1 MAGSDAY
8 NPLTGLGSFQCFFA
22 DGPATTNV
30 TAQVTDSD
38 GAADTDNQVVVVTVA
53 NVAPTVTLTGDA
65 AADEGSTHT
74 YTYTVSD
81 PGDDPNPV
89 IVESCGANG
98 TYTDTAAVNSFE
110 CTFPDGPASSTV
122 SVTADDGDAVGSDEL
137 EVTVANVKPSISLT
151 GPATADEG
159 ETKTYSFTVSDPG
172 QDTHTLATDCGSN
185 GAKVAGSD
193 AYNPLTG
200 LGSFQCFFADGP
212 ATTNVTAQVT
222 DSDGA
227 ADTDNQVVVVTVANV
242 APTVTLTGDAAA
254 DEGSTHTYTYTVSD
268 PGDDPNPVIVESC
281 GANGTYTRYGGC
293 EQLRVHLPG
302 WAGQLDRVGD
312 RR

>member
-1 MAGSDAY
+1 M
-8 NPLTGLGSFQCFFA
+8 
-22 DGPATTNV
+22 

-98 TYTDTAAVNSFE
+98 TNTDTAAVNSFE

-137 EVTVANVKPSISLT
+137 EVTVANVKPLS
-151 GPATADEG
+151 
-159 ETKTYSFTVSDPG
+159 
-172 QDTHTLATDCGSN
+172 
-185 GAKVAGSD
+185 
-193 AYNPLTG
+193 
-200 LGSFQCFFADGP
+200 
-212 ATTNVTAQVT
+212 
-222 DSDGA
+222 
-227 ADTDNQVVVVTVANV
+227 
-242 APTVTLTGDAAA
+242 
-254 DEGSTHTYTYTVSD
+254 
-268 PGDDPNPVIVESC
+268 
-281 GANGTYTRYGGC
+281 R
-293 EQLRVHLPG
+293 
-302 WAGQLDRVGD
+302 
-312 RR
+312 

>member
-1 MAGSDAY
+1 M
-8 NPLTGLGSFQCFFA
+8 
-22 DGPATTNV
+22 

-81 PGDDPNPV
+81 PGDDPTCRSSWT
-89 IVESCGANG
+89 SCGANG

-151 GPATADEG
+151 GP
-159 ETKTYSFTVSDPG
+159 
-172 QDTHTLATDCGSN
+172 
-185 GAKVAGSD
+185 
-193 AYNPLTG
+193 
-200 LGSFQCFFADGP
+200 
-212 ATTNVTAQVT
+212 
-222 DSDGA
+222 SDG
-227 ADTDNQVVVVTVANV
+227 
-242 APTVTLTGDAAA
+242 
-254 DEGSTHTYTYTVSD
+254 
-268 PGDDPNPVIVESC
+268 
-281 GANGTYTRYGGC
+281 
-293 EQLRVHLPG
+293 
-302 WAGQLDRVGD
+302 
-312 RR
+312 RRG